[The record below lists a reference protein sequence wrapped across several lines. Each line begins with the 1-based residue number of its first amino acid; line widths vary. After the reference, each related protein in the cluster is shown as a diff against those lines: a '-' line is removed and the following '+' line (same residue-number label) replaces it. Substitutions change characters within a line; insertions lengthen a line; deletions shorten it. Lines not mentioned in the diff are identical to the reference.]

1 MSSENAGGDSTT
13 YQGGISTI
21 GLRSAKYT
29 PAEWM
34 QYHESMCGQAAYERG
49 VADRNKQSSS
59 DAIKTTEA
67 VTDKIQA
74 DSTKRIK
81 ERLHDILFW
90 KQELEREICDITSE
104 IQSLIGEKRRLE
116 RALLETEFP
125 LLIATENL
133 NIRDCRRGI
142 DKVADKVEFELL
154 KELDIIQN
162 VQELLKKAIGQA
174 ENQIAQERSV
184 KELLEMNW
192 SDKMEDE
199 ELDTRAGNLTNGCTN
214 KQFYSG
220 VALFHDNMSTPES
233 WAAAAH
239 DIIRQSETERI
250 ASQDL
255 RSLIGNLLTD
265 TSRDLRTQYDNVLRA
280 FKENVDNLTIA
291 KVRLECELQKATQ
304 KLASKICVCFVCGP
318 DAAHYQKLL
327 DKQSACDITNLP
339 QNRANRFLVDPLQG
353 LSLILGI
360 PENLYPSRFLV
371 VDEISLQERSIAEL
385 REAIR
390 AKDDPLKVAQTRL
403 HIRNF
408 RPNMELCKDPAMS
421 CLVSEVDVLTQSLD
435 ELLNQAA
442 MTENKL
448 KDLHDRQMEL
458 EKEIELKKETIYID
472 EIQCLPKRRIYPSAL
487 RLQGFN

>member
-21 GLRSAKYT
+21 GLRSAKHT

-34 QYHESMCGQAAYERG
+34 QYHEIMCGQAAYERG
-49 VADRNKQSSS
+49 VAERNKQSSS

-67 VTDKIQA
+67 VTYKIQA

-125 LLIATENL
+125 LMIATENL

-291 KVRLECELQKATQ
+291 KVRLECELQKA
-304 KLASKICVCFVCGP
+304 IF
-318 DAAHYQKLL
+318 
-327 DKQSACDITNLP
+327 LP
-339 QNRANRFLVDPLQG
+339 FTK
-353 LSLILGI
+353 
-360 PENLYPSRFLV
+360 V
-371 VDEISLQERSIAEL
+371 VDEISLQEHSIAEL